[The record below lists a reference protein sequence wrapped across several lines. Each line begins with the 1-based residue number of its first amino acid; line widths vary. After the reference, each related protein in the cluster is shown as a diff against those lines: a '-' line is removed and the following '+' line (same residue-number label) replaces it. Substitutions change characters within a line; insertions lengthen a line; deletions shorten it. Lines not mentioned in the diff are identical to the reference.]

1 MDQIKENEKVD
12 EKEITSRLRDQVSNL
27 EAAVS
32 AAKREAVLLFR
43 ELESQTQKAKNIA
56 SSLNG
61 NDDTWARG
69 VSKLMDILGNCR
81 GRIEGMEAIGL
92 LHNIEF
98 SWEVEK
104 VFTDGSEND
113 QVSS

>member
-1 MDQIKENEKVD
+1 MSESEKID
-12 EKEITSRLRDQVSNL
+12 EKEITYRLRNQVSDL

-43 ELESQTQKAKNIA
+43 ELENQTQKAKNIA
-56 SSLNG
+56 SSLEG

-69 VSKLMDILGNCR
+69 VSKLMDILGSCR
-81 GRIEGMEAIGL
+81 GKIEGMGAIGL

-98 SWEVEK
+98 FWEVEK

-113 QVSS
+113 QISS